1 MSQENSYSS
10 IENNFNSLYSLN
22 SSTDKNIEEYFS
34 RNRFIPLKSPIFS
47 SDEKRTTANDDISQ
61 ENSFSPILRNNSEL
75 FSSNKN
81 AERNNI
87 FKEENTNQKDTIDKD
102 KVLNANEKCK
112 KSPEDKTKNNKK
124 PLFKVIGRKTRRYK
138 KKYNIL
144 IKIMRNFFNKYLVE
158 KINKIIRKSKSE
170 HYFEKFPQKFLFG
183 SIKKKNKR
191 IWKMNLNK
199 IFEENEYCQYL
210 IIIEDLKKKENIE
223 KDLWINIFLIMN
235 ISDIYDEYLDSIAF
249 KGIIE
254 KLKIQYG
261 EEYIEKI
268 QNNFKNFRK
277 N

>member
-1 MSQENSYSS
+1 MSQENTYSS
-10 IENNFNSLYSLN
+10 IENYFNSLYSLN

-47 SDEKRTTANDDISQ
+47 SDEKRSTAIDDISQ
-61 ENSFSPILRNNSEL
+61 EDSFSLILRNNSEL

-183 SIKKKNKR
+183 SFKKKNKR

-199 IFEENEYCQYL
+199 IFEENEYCRYL

-235 ISDIYDEYLDSIAF
+235 ISDMYDEYLDSIAF

>member
-47 SDEKRTTANDDISQ
+47 SDEKRTTANEDISQ
-61 ENSFSPILRNNSEL
+61 EDSFSHILRNNSES

-81 AERNNI
+81 AERNNN

>member
-47 SDEKRTTANDDISQ
+47 SDEKRTTANEDISQ
-61 ENSFSPILRNNSEL
+61 EDSFSHILRNNSES

-170 HYFEKFPQKFLFG
+170 HYFEKFPQKFVFG
-183 SIKKKNKR
+183 SIKKKNKK
-191 IWKMNLNK
+191 IWKMNLNQ
-199 IFEENEYCQYL
+199 IFEENKYSQYL

-235 ISDIYDEYLDSIAF
+235 ISDIYDYIW
-249 KGIIE
+249 
-254 KLKIQYG
+254 IQLHSK
-261 EEYIEKI
+261 E
-268 QNNFKNFRK
+268 
-277 N
+277 

>member
-47 SDEKRTTANDDISQ
+47 SDEKRTTANEDISQ
-61 ENSFSPILRNNSEL
+61 EDSFSHILRNNSES

-170 HYFEKFPQKFLFG
+170 HYFEKFP
-183 SIKKKNKR
+183 
-191 IWKMNLNK
+191 
-199 IFEENEYCQYL
+199 
-210 IIIEDLKKKENIE
+210 
-223 KDLWINIFLIMN
+223 
-235 ISDIYDEYLDSIAF
+235 
-249 KGIIE
+249 
-254 KLKIQYG
+254 
-261 EEYIEKI
+261 
-268 QNNFKNFRK
+268 
-277 N
+277 

>member
-47 SDEKRTTANDDISQ
+47 SDEKRTTANEDISQ
-61 ENSFSPILRNNSEL
+61 EDSFSHILRNNSES

-170 HYFEKFPQKFLFG
+170 HYFEKFPQKFVFG
-183 SIKKKNKR
+183 SIKKKNKK
-191 IWKMNLNK
+191 IWKMNLNQ
-199 IFEENEYCQYL
+199 IFEENKYSQYL

>member
-47 SDEKRTTANDDISQ
+47 SDEKRTTANEDISQ
-61 ENSFSPILRNNSEL
+61 EDSFSHILRNNSES

>member
-34 RNRFIPLKSPIFS
+34 RIRFILLKSPIFS

-170 HYFEKFPQKFLFG
+170 HYFEKFPQKFVFG
-183 SIKKKNKR
+183 SIKKKNKK
-191 IWKMNLNK
+191 IWKMNLNQ
-199 IFEENEYCQYL
+199 IFEENKYSQYL
-210 IIIEDLKKKENIE
+210 IIIEDLKQKENIE

-235 ISDIYDEYLDSIAF
+235 ISDIYDEYLDSIGF

>member
-1 MSQENSYSS
+1 MSQENTYSS
-10 IENNFNSLYSLN
+10 IENYFNSLYSLN

-34 RNRFIPLKSPIFS
+34 RIRFILLKSPIFS
-47 SDEKRTTANDDISQ
+47 SDEKRSTANDDISQ
-61 ENSFSPILRNNSEL
+61 EDSFSHILRNNSES

-102 KVLNANEKCK
+102 KVLNANEKCT

-170 HYFEKFPQKFLFG
+170 HYFEKFPQKFVFG
-183 SIKKKNKR
+183 SIKKKKKK
-191 IWKMNLNK
+191 IWKMNLNQ
-199 IFEENEYCQYL
+199 IFEENKYSQYL
-210 IIIEDLKKKENIE
+210 RIIEDLKKKENIE

>member
-1 MSQENSYSS
+1 MSQENTYSS
-10 IENNFNSLYSLN
+10 IENYFNSLYSLN

-47 SDEKRTTANDDISQ
+47 SDEKRTTANEDISQ
-61 ENSFSPILRNNSEL
+61 EDSFSHILRNNSES

-191 IWKMNLNK
+191 IWKMNLNQ
-199 IFEENEYCQYL
+199 IFEENKYSQYL

>member
-1 MSQENSYSS
+1 MSQENTYSS
-10 IENNFNSLYSLN
+10 IENYFNSLYSLN

-47 SDEKRTTANDDISQ
+47 SDEKRTTANEDISQ
-61 ENSFSPILRNNSEL
+61 EDSFSHILRNNSES

-81 AERNNI
+81 AERNNN

-170 HYFEKFPQKFLFG
+170 HYFEKFPQKFVFG
-183 SIKKKNKR
+183 SIKKKNKK
-191 IWKMNLNK
+191 IWKMNLNQ
-199 IFEENEYCQYL
+199 IFEENKYSQYL

>member
-1 MSQENSYSS
+1 MSQENTYSS
-10 IENNFNSLYSLN
+10 IENYFNSLYSLN

-47 SDEKRTTANDDISQ
+47 SDEKRTTANEDISQ
-61 ENSFSPILRNNSEL
+61 EDSFSHILRNNSES

-81 AERNNI
+81 AERNNN

-235 ISDIYDEYLDSIAF
+235 ISDIYDEYLDSIAL

-268 QNNFKNFRK
+268 QNHFKNFRK